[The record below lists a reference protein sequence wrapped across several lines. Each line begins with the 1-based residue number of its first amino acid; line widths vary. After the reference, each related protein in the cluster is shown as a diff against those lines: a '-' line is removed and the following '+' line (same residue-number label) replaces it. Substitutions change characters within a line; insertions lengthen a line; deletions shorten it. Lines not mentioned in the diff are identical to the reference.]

1 MAYLKNFRWDVFLS
15 YAHVDNDKTETQP
28 RHWVT
33 TFRDELYD
41 ALKKLSGDRE
51 VAIFWDTDLRA
62 NQQFTTAIEAAIG
75 GSAVLVALT
84 SPTYLRSS
92 YCQREVEAFCRKASG
107 DPYGLVLDAISYE
120 TRLFNVRLY
129 DLPRPEWLPP
139 LRDLNEYRYF
149 AAGSDSPAMP
159 VSTGRIRGQIPKL
172 ADAIIK
178 TLKKMDSKQPEVD
191 SLKPPDGVRFR
202 DAFSVYVARVQG
214 NLAWRQEEVLEMLE
228 AKGIDILGPAQKEA
242 LASQLISKAQV
253 SVHLLNGFSDSDV
266 ERQLELGKAAPQQI
280 IWLSRGV
287 DLEKSDLSSFE
298 QNLLALATNSR
309 GDRDYELMR
318 GENVAVDVVEA
329 ILRLKV
335 QWQEEIRAQEV
346 TPDLFIDV
354 RDSDRGH
361 AAQLFD
367 YLSSQKIP
375 STIIQR
381 YVDQPTDEAF
391 VEHVR
396 RAKAIVFFYGNINKA
411 TLEGRL
417 NYLTEVVRLRKR
429 KLDMIGVFAAPPP
442 VKRLKD
448 IQPVM
453 PLKITWMNNT
463 RGFDPATLGEL
474 LNLFRRAP
482 EVRP

>member
-1 MAYLKNFRWDVFLS
+1 
-15 YAHVDNDKTETQP
+15 
-28 RHWVT
+28 
-33 TFRDELYD
+33 
-41 ALKKLSGDRE
+41 
-51 VAIFWDTDLRA
+51 
-62 NQQFTTAIEAAIG
+62 
-75 GSAVLVALT
+75 
-84 SPTYLRSS
+84 
-92 YCQREVEAFCRKASG
+92 
-107 DPYGLVLDAISYE
+107 
-120 TRLFNVRLY
+120 
-129 DLPRPEWLPP
+129 
-139 LRDLNEYRYF
+139 
-149 AAGSDSPAMP
+149 MP
-159 VSTGRIRGQIPKL
+159 VSTGRIRQRMAKL

-191 SLKPPDGVRFR
+191 SRKPPDGARSR

-228 AKGIDILGPAQKEA
+228 AKGINILGPAQKEGV
-242 LASQLISKAQV
+242 ASQLISKAQV

-280 IWLSRGV
+280 IWLSREV
-287 DLEKSDLSSFE
+287 DLEKSDLCSFE

-318 GENVAVDVVEA
+318 GENVAVDIVEA

-335 QWQEEIRAQEV
+335 QWQEEIRAQEG
-346 TPDLFIDV
+346 TPDLFIVV

-375 STIIQR
+375 STTIQR

-396 RAKAIVFFYGNINKA
+396 RAKAIVFFYGSINKA

-429 KLDMIGVFAAPPP
+429 RLDMIGIFAAPPP

-463 RGFDPATLGEL
+463 KGFDPATLGEL